1 MPVIGISVKQLSD
14 LLGQSITSE
23 KLSDTL
29 EYLGCDV
36 DGMGKTIVY
45 RCPNCGFF
53 MEKQEHEEGPKR
65 CTQCGHEQEEIF
77 ASVDEEE
84 TIRLDLLPA
93 RPDLFDAGGLSRTLK
108 GYLGIEKGLAEFDL
122 APAQVDVF
130 VSDELQREE
139 SYRPY
144 IACAIV
150 RIAAVDA
157 KLLRT
162 IMKLQENLHWGI
174 GRDRKLA
181 SIGIY
186 DLDTIKGPI
195 YYKAVAPEELEF
207 YPLGNAEEKMTP
219 KQVLDKHPKGKAY
232 AHLLENSKKYPLLID
247 SSGQVLSMPPIIN
260 SEETRVREGS
270 TNLFIDVTGLT
281 QTDVH
286 KSLNTLVSS
295 LVELGGSVEL
305 VNLVHGETKTTTPDL
320 ALRKIRIN
328 AERAR
333 RWLGINFTIP
343 EFKELLEKMRFRVDG
358 RFPNYEIYYPGF
370 RTDIKHE
377 VDIFEDLGIAYG
389 YHNIQPKMVETLTVA
404 QARPEELIS
413 EKARQIMLGLGY
425 NEIMSL
431 MLTTEANHFTK
442 FQLTPG
448 EDHAIIENPKLVEH
462 NIVRCHLMTGLF
474 ESFVKN
480 KRKPMPQKY
489 FELGNVVHVGNEK
502 HDTNTWEER
511 RLCLAIIGPRASYA
525 EIRSYVD
532 GILSELGW
540 TGTYSRSSH
549 PSFIEGRCAEVEIA
563 TGKIV
568 LGEIH
573 PQVIVNF
580 GLGNPIAVAEIPLA
594 VLFK

>member
-14 LLGQSITSE
+14 LLGQPITSE
-23 KLSDTL
+23 NLSDTL

-36 DGMGKTIVY
+36 DGMGKTIIY
-45 RCPNCGFF
+45 QCPKCSLFI
-53 MEKQEHEEGPKR
+53 EKQEHEEAPKR
-65 CTQCGHEQEEIF
+65 CTQCDYEEEKPF
-77 ASVDEEE
+77 NSVDEEE

-93 RPDLFDAGGLSRTLK
+93 RPDLFDAGGLARTLK
-108 GYLGIEKGLAEFDL
+108 GYLGIEKGLAEFSL
-122 APAQVDVF
+122 APAQLEVF
-130 VSDELQREE
+130 VSEELQKPDN
-139 SYRPY
+139 YRPH

-150 RIAAVDA
+150 HMPEIDS

-186 DLDTIKGPI
+186 DLDTISGPI
-195 YYKAVAPEELEF
+195 TYKAVAPEELSF
-207 YPLGNAEEKMTP
+207 CPLGNANEKMTP
-219 KQVLDKHPKGKAY
+219 KQILTEHTKGKAY
-232 AHLLENSKKYPLLID
+232 AHLLEKSTKYPLLID
-247 SSGQVLSMPPIIN
+247 SKDQVLSLPPIIN
-260 SEETRVREGS
+260 SEETRVKEGS
-270 TNLFIDVTGLT
+270 KNLFIDVTGLT
-281 QTDVH
+281 KTDVH

-305 VNLVHGETKTTTPDL
+305 VKMVNGDKKTITPDL
-320 ALRKIRIN
+320 ALRRIKIN

-333 RWLGINFTIP
+333 KWLGINFTIP
-343 EFKELLEKMRFRVDG
+343 QFKELLEKMRFRVDG
-358 RFPNYEIYYPGF
+358 RFPNYEIYYPAF

-389 YHNIQPKMVETLTVA
+389 YHNIKPKMVETMTVA
-404 QARPEELIS
+404 QARPEELLS
-413 EKARQIMLGLGY
+413 ETARQVMVGLDC

-442 FQLTPG
+442 LQLTPG
-448 EDHAIIENPKLVEH
+448 DDHAVIQNPKLVEH
-462 NIVRCHLMTGLF
+462 NIVRCHLMTGIL
-474 ESFVKN
+474 ESFAKN
-480 KRKPMPQKY
+480 KRKPMPQKF
-489 FELGNVVHVGNEK
+489 FELGNVVHVGNDN
-502 HDTNTWEER
+502 HDTKSWEER
-511 RLCLAIIGPRASYA
+511 RLCFAITGPKASYA

-532 GILSELGW
+532 GILAELGW
-540 TGTYSRSSH
+540 EGSYKVSTH
-549 PSFIEGRCAEVEIA
+549 PSFIEGRCAEVE
-563 TGKIV
+563 TKNGNIV

-580 GLGNPIAVAEIPLA
+580 GLTNPIALAEIPLA